1 MDDGDRVSGPTESQ
15 GPRPRRAAALRRGTA
30 ALAAIVVLG
39 IAAAPASADW
49 SKPFGLTSPA
59 APFTFG
65 DPPSAAVEPDGSILT
80 AWVQSLPGPKSDAN
94 IDARTV
100 APNGNLGPVLT
111 LTKTHGD
118 VRNPRIAIAPDG
130 GATVIWNRNVAPQQ
144 IALEA
149 RRINSDGTLGPVITV
164 SEPNERALGTSLT
177 TDSAGNTTVAW
188 VHQINDSSVLRV
200 RRIAANGDLGPERT
214 LTKTGEG
221 RVVGVATAVGPDG
234 RPLVVYDQFGQ
245 IKAVRLSASGDPL
258 PGIAQLSDPGDTA
271 SGPSAKADAAG
282 VVHVSWGRTAPDP
295 LQVFA
300 RTVAPDGTLGAMQT
314 VAPNRSAGAELAVNA
329 AGDASLAWQDTPK
342 TDPVSVQASTIP
354 AGGDPG
360 SVFRVSA
367 LSQTPGLNP
376 QVGID
381 AQGTSV
387 AVWQV
392 DLGKAQVIQAGQ
404 FSAAGPLGNVKT
416 LASFN
421 TDLVP
426 SPNVAVN
433 PDGRALALWWL
444 GNTKGTNVTATGAL
458 FTPPSSSP
466 PVATA
471 PSPRCH
477 GKRANI
483 VGTGRANDIVG
494 TSGRDVIVGCGGADE
509 IHGRGGNDLIC
520 GNHGR
525 DVLRGDRGHDRL
537 FGGPGRDSKRP

>member
-1 MDDGDRVSGPTESQ
+1 MENRDRS
-15 GPRPRRAAALRRGTA
+15 AALRRVVV
-30 ALAAIVVLG
+30 ALAAVVVLG

-49 SKPFGLTSPA
+49 SKPFALTSPA

-65 DPPSAAVEPDGSILT
+65 DPPSVAVEPDGSFLT

-100 APNGNLGPVLT
+100 TPNGTLGPVLT

-130 GATVIWNRNVAPQQ
+130 GATVLWNRNVAPQQ

-149 RRINSDGTLGPVITV
+149 RRISADGTLGPVITV

-200 RRIAANGDLGPERT
+200 RRIAANGDLGPEQT
-214 LTKTGEG
+214 LTKTAEG
-221 RVVGVATAVGPDG
+221 RVVGVAVAVGPDG

-258 PGIAQLSDPGDTA
+258 PGIAQLSDPDDTA

-282 VVHVSWGRTAPDP
+282 VVHVSWGRTSPEP

-300 RTVAPDGTLGAMQT
+300 RTVAPDGTLGSMQT
-314 VAPNRSAGAELAVNA
+314 VAPNRSAGSPIAVNS
-329 AGDASLAWQDTPK
+329 AGDASLVWQDTPK

-360 SVFRVSA
+360 SVFRISA
-367 LSQTPGLNP
+367 LSQNPGLDP
-376 QVGID
+376 RVGID

-387 AVWQV
+387 AVWEI
-392 DLGKAQVIQAGQ
+392 DLGKALVIQSGRFSGAGL
-404 FSAAGPLGNVKT
+404 LGNVKT
-416 LASFN
+416 LASFS

-426 SPNVAVN
+426 SPNIAVN
-433 PDGRALALWWL
+433 PNGRALALWWQ
-444 GNTKGTNVTATGAL
+444 GNKSGTNVTATAAL
-458 FTPPSSSP
+458 LTPPAATP
-466 PVATA
+466 PVSSA

-477 GKRANI
+477 GRRANI
-483 VGTGRANDIVG
+483 VGTARADDIVG
-494 TSGRDVIVGCGGADE
+494 TSGRDVIVGRGGADE
-509 IHGRGGNDLIC
+509 IHGHGGNDVIC
-520 GNHGR
+520 GDHGR
-525 DVLRGDRGHDRL
+525 DVLRGGRGHDHL
-537 FGGPGRDSKRP
+537 FGGPGRDSRRP